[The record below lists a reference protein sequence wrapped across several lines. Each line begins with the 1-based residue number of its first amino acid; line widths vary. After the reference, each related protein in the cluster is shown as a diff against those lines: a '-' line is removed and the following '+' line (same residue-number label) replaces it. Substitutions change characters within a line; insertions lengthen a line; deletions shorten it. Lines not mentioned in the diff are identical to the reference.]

1 MLHFIGHTIDVVMK
15 SSGGSFEA
23 KHIQAQDS
31 ALVRQL

>member
-1 MLHFIGHTIDVVMK
+1 MK

-31 ALVRQL
+31 ALVRELRMSNFNF